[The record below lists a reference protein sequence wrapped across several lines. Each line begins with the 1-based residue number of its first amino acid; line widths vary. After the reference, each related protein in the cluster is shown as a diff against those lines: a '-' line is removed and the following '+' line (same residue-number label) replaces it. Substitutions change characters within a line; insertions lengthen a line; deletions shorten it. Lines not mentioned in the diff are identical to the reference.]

1 MLWTGLRTRCE
12 VVKYRGHEHTGVLG
26 QREKYHTRQSTTFWR
41 ASQYSDVRYGF
52 RKIIRRAIEPVH
64 QSTTGVLKMPIDEA
78 MDVRHDEDLIQGD
91 MGESWALAFKRMENF
106 LTLMTRERVVVETML
121 TIGIGTVNPEAI

>member
-1 MLWTGLRTRCE
+1 
-12 VVKYRGHEHTGVLG
+12 
-26 QREKYHTRQSTTFWR
+26 
-41 ASQYSDVRYGF
+41 
-52 RKIIRRAIEPVH
+52 
-64 QSTTGVLKMPIDEA
+64 MPIDEA